1 MKFDVKS
8 SMEGLWLA
16 PIRYGYLGDWF
27 MRLRHPLGQFVPLK
41 PGLNVIYGRNGAGK
55 TQLLRAIEHAS
66 RYKMSAYEGFVLR
79 NPLVRDLSG
88 ERLLFDKSAE
98 EILEYF
104 RQSEVDETNF
114 TQSSGL
120 SIQLSTT
127 PEIKLVVKAIIGEF
141 MNQKRCMLARS
152 MADTWDDGARGQAIE
167 MNDPQS
173 IQLVPILLPQ
183 DEAPVTRA
191 HAKEIAD
198 SYLDLVEKIRADM
211 DAVDDDDD
219 DGRSQIAYEA
229 IDRFDE
235 WARDWMWSP
244 LMNQRNFGFIEDS
257 EWAWAAESHAHALVN
272 CQTSA
277 LFLPSIWSQSTSP
290 EYTEFGGQ
298 FATKSDFHFTLML
311 EGERSSAEEPRY
323 LMLEDEELGIP
334 KYRLR
339 GKEDEI
345 AAERPILIAKY
356 LSGLR
361 EKLGFLPG
369 LRHLHFQTDEADP
382 SIGRIEARHYFR
394 LSGGVDASQ
403 GSDAERRW
411 LALARE
417 AQARTTEWVIVD
429 EPEAGLHRT
438 AEAELARAL
447 ASPAWNSGSVVVVAT
462 HSPEFLDLPN
472 AHVLHIDAGI
482 VREFTSADR
491 KELALLGLRP
501 ADLLTQIRSFLLVEG
516 EHEKLIF
523 EALFAEELRR
533 LRCKIIVARGG
544 KNMKDVFESQMIFEF
559 SDAPVIS
566 LLDNI
571 DAQTVTNLWK
581 EAREMAGKGEVIEA
595 GKYVRSRLPGAKSG
609 ENVFLS
615 QFLTLA
621 LANGQHERVEVWGL
635 SKADIVLY
643 LPPSEL
649 GLKKSWD
656 ALLEERKPTDPS
668 IKEWARSKYRADFS
682 EAAISRAAQSLDHI
696 PDDFGNLL
704 MQISSLSR
712 ANSVS
717 SNE

>member
-1 MKFDVKS
+1 MKIVVKS
-8 SMEGLWLA
+8 SIEGLWLA

-79 NPLVRDLSG
+79 NPLVADSSG
-88 ERLLFDKSAE
+88 KRLLFDKSAE
-98 EILEYF
+98 EILEFF
-104 RQSEVDETNF
+104 RQSEVDETDF

-120 SIQLSTT
+120 SLQLSTT
-127 PEIKLVVKAIIGEF
+127 PENELIVRSVLHEF
-141 MNQKRCMLARS
+141 LSQKRCMLARS
-152 MADTWDDGARGQAIE
+152 MASTWDDGARGSATE
-167 MNDPQS
+167 MNDPQF

-191 HAKEIAD
+191 HASKIAD
-198 SYLDLVEKIRADM
+198 SYFGLAEKLRAEMNALDDEDEAGQNQL
-211 DAVDDDDD
+211 
-219 DGRSQIAYEA
+219 AYEA

-235 WARDWMWSP
+235 WAKEWMWSP

-257 EWAWAAESHAHALVN
+257 EWLWAAESHAYALVN

-277 LFLPSIWSQSTSP
+277 LFLPSIWSQATVP

-298 FATKSDFHFTLML
+298 FPTKSDFHFSLMR
-311 EGERSSAEEPRY
+311 ERERNSSEEPRY

-345 AAERPILIAKY
+345 AAERPILRAKF
-356 LSGLR
+356 LSELR
-361 EKLGFLPG
+361 EKLVFLPG

-382 SIGRIEARHYFR
+382 SIGRIEARHYLK
-394 LSGGVDASQ
+394 LSDGVDASQ

-417 AQARTTEWVIVD
+417 AQGQATEWIIVD

-447 ASPAWNSGSVVVVAT
+447 ASPAWSGGSVVVVAT

-491 KELALLGLRP
+491 EELVVLGLRP

-523 EALFAEELRR
+523 EALFAEELRH

-571 DAQTVTNLWK
+571 DAQAVTKLWK
-581 EAREMAGKGEVIEA
+581 EAREIAGKGEVIEA
-595 GKYVRSRLPGAKSG
+595 GKYVRSRLPGAISG
-609 ENVFLS
+609 ENIFLS

-643 LPPSEL
+643 LPPSEF

-656 ALLEERKPTDPS
+656 ALLEEHKPTDPS

-717 SNE
+717 FNE